1 MPLVAVRQPAG
12 FQESGVES
20 LERFAQNQR
29 IIEEFV
35 SQWLVA
41 IPTSLGRLAHVAM
54 LRDIYTGRYHHP
66 ILQDAYSEPA
76 VHQSLLYCHEEL
88 FEKVLENNF
97 EQQEWDLR
105 MCFAGMDAPPAEIA
119 QRWLEVDLFRLFVPF
134 GAPPYLRDLFCSNL
148 RVILGLVVAEESVVH
163 TAA

>member
-1 MPLVAVRQPAG
+1 MLEGRR
-12 FQESGVES
+12 VES

-41 IPTSLGRLAHVAM
+41 VPTALGRLAHVAM
-54 LRDIYTGRYHHP
+54 LRDVYTGRYHHP
-66 ILQDAYSEPA
+66 MLQDAYSEPA

-88 FEKVLENNF
+88 FEKVLENTF

-105 MCFAGMDAPPAEIA
+105 MCFAGMDAPPTEIA
-119 QRWLEVDLFRLFVPF
+119 QRWLEVELFRLFVPF
-134 GAPPYLRDLFCSNL
+134 GTPPYLRDLFCSNA
-148 RVILGLVVAEESVVH
+148 RAILALIVSEAAVVH
-163 TAA
+163 TTA

>member
-1 MPLVAVRQPAG
+1 
-12 FQESGVES
+12 VES

-41 IPTSLGRLAHVAM
+41 IPSALGRLAHVAM

-88 FEKVLENNF
+88 FEKVLEDNF

-105 MCFAGMDAPPAEIA
+105 MCFAGMDAPPAEVA

-134 GAPPYLRDLFCSNL
+134 GTPPYLRDLFCSNL
-148 RVILGLVVAEESVVH
+148 RVILGLLVSEESVVH

>member
-1 MPLVAVRQPAG
+1 MRMFAAQRSVIWG
-12 FQESGVES
+12 SFVES

-41 IPTSLGRLAHVAM
+41 IPSALGRLVHVAM

-66 ILQDAYSEPA
+66 ILQDAYSETA

-97 EQQEWDLR
+97 EQQETDLR
-105 MCFAGMDAPPAEIA
+105 TCFAVMDAPPAEIA
-119 QRWLEVDLFRLFVPF
+119 QRWLDVELFRLYVPF
-134 GAPPYLRDLFCSNL
+134 GTPAYLRDLFCSNM
-148 RVILGLVVAEESVVH
+148 RVILGLLVSEQSLAHS
-163 TAA
+163 AA

>member
-1 MPLVAVRQPAG
+1 LQG
-12 FQESGVES
+12 SGVES

-29 IIEEFV
+29 IIEDFV

-41 IPTSLGRLAHVAM
+41 IPSVMGRLARVAM
-54 LRDIYTGRYHHP
+54 LRDIYTGRYRYP
-66 ILQDAYSEPA
+66 ILQDEHSEPA

-97 EQQEWDLR
+97 EQQESDLR
-105 MCFAGMDAPPAEIA
+105 MCFAGMEAAPAEIA
-119 QRWLEVDLFRLFVPF
+119 QRWLEVDLYRLFVPY

-148 RVILGLVVAEESVVH
+148 RVILGLLASEVSVVH
-163 TAA
+163 STT

>member
-1 MPLVAVRQPAG
+1 LLG
-12 FQESGVES
+12 SGVES

-29 IIEEFV
+29 IIEEFA

-41 IPTSLGRLAHVAM
+41 IPTALGRLAHVAM
-54 LRDIYTGRYHHP
+54 LRDVYTGRYHHL
-66 ILQDAYSEPA
+66 ILQEAYSEPA

-97 EQQEWDLR
+97 EQQERDLR
-105 MCFAGMDAPPAEIA
+105 RCFAGMDAPPAEIA
-119 QRWLEVDLFRLFVPF
+119 RRWLEVDLFRLFVPF
-134 GAPPYLRDLFCSNL
+134 GTPAYLRDLFCCNL
-148 RVILGLVVAEESVVH
+148 RAILGLLVSEVSAAH